1 MDARDRHD
9 GRGGPWPA
17 TITRAAA
24 ELLQPGDLLLEEVP
38 AEQLDVG
45 GRLAGRV
52 FRPAMNVRGIQPV
65 RRGAWQKLRVAP
77 RRLRLVGNLGGRD
90 VAYELPARASVAF
103 LAG

>member
-1 MDARDRHD
+1 MDAPKRHGGRDVS
-9 GRGGPWPA
+9 WPA

-38 AEQLDVG
+38 VEQLDAG

-52 FRPAMNVRGIQPV
+52 YRPAMTVRRIRPV
-65 RRGAWQKLRVAP
+65 RRGALQKLRVTP
-77 RRLRLVGNLGGRD
+77 RQLRLAGALAGRD
-90 VAYELPARASVAF
+90 VVCELPARAQVAF